1 MLKIFHVS
9 DVVKE
14 YFILLWLSKNK
25 NIYILNSGA
34 FLIKGSDEQRNISRK
49 IPWLMSNARTHKMAM
64 VSLVFAAYSAVL

>member
-1 MLKIFHVS
+1 MLAMWSRNILFYYDYLRINIF
-9 DVVKE
+9 
-14 YFILLWLSKNK
+14 
-25 NIYILNSGA
+25 ILNSGA